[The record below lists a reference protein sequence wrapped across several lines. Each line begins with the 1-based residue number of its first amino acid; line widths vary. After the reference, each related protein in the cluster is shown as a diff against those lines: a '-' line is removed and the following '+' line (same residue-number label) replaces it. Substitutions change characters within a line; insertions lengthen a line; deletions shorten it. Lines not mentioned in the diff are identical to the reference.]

1 MTINTQKGARRVT
14 VPADF
19 DEMEETMQISRVQ
32 RILDAIPA
40 NVMAKRATECGAHRR
55 AVYHWEQHLRLVPE
69 ADKDLDEYRQL
80 QQVYEQIDEPDA
92 IDGISSKMHIL
103 DAAQQLLDHKQSG
116 RWATAL
122 THYEIAVQKDPQD
135 VRLQIELLECM
146 KSARQYGIR

>member
-1 MTINTQKGARRVT
+1 
-14 VPADF
+14 
-19 DEMEETMQISRVQ
+19 MQTSRVQ

-40 NVMAKRATECGAHRR
+40 NVMAQRATECGSHAR
-55 AVYHWEQHLRLVPE
+55 AVYHWEQHLRQARDHDTE
-69 ADKDLDEYRQL
+69 LDEYRQL

-92 IDGISSKMHIL
+92 IDGISTKMHIL

-135 VRLQIELLECM
+135 VKLQVELLECM
-146 KSARQYGIR
+146 KSAQQYGKCSSRSL